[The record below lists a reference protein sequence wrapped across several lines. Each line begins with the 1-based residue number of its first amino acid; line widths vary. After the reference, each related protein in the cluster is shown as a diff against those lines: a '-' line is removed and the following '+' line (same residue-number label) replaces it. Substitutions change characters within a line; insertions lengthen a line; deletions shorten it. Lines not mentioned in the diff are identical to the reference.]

1 MSTADCTRRTLIG
14 FTGAMPITG
23 TITGVT
29 GHTWRASISPSGSVL
44 PWDESA
50 PVNWFVAA
58 DDRWHVPADEA
69 TVRQVRLE
77 GTPVTETRVRV
88 PRGDVVQRVY
98 TVADAGGIT
107 VIEVENESTL
117 PVAIAFD
124 RPGLLTERP
133 PASVPINGIDL
144 PDGSFV
150 MPLGHAAV
158 LRVGIPHQRAGERA
172 GGPLPKVAPAPA
184 VVRGWL
190 SLTDRASRFLLPEGE
205 LGTALVDRVRA
216 ERCELA
222 LGSIPRAEDDAA
234 GYAIALGELVRMG
247 EQPDHWIPELVDAV
261 EQLGASTGWLADAA
275 LTAAGRVLVAAEEH
289 RARRDL
295 QRIIDQRVPSSRPS
309 SVPDGVGVVPWL
321 EQGFAASGQILSAG
335 IPTPWFGQ
343 SFEVY
348 NVPTGDASAVSYAV
362 RWHGE
367 RPAVLWEQHGTPV
380 RLTGPVVDPAWIT
393 TAATGEALWPAP
405 LVTSAANDGV
415 SFS

>member
-14 FTGAMPITG
+14 FTGVM

-29 GHTWRASISPSGSVL
+29 GQTWRASISPSGSVL
-44 PWDESA
+44 PWDESE
-50 PVNWFVAA
+50 PFNWFVAA

-98 TVADAGGIT
+98 SVADAGGIT

-124 RPGLLTERP
+124 QPGLLTERP
-133 PASVPINGIDL
+133 PANVPINGIDL
-144 PDGSFV
+144 PKGSFV

-158 LRVGIPHQRAGERA
+158 LRVGIPHRRDREGV

-190 SLTDRASRFLLPEGE
+190 SLTDRASRFVLPDGE
-205 LGTALVDRVRA
+205 LGAALVDRVRA

-222 LGSIPRAEDDAA
+222 LGSIPRATDDAA
-234 GYAIALGELVRMG
+234 SYAIALGELVRMG
-247 EQPDHWIPELVDAV
+247 EQPDHWVPELVDAV
-261 EQLGASTGWLADAA
+261 EQLGASAGWLADAA
-275 LTAAGRVLVAAEEH
+275 LTAAGRVLVLAEER

-295 QRIIDQRVPSSRPS
+295 QRIFDQRVPSQRPES
-309 SVPDGVGVVPWL
+309 PPDGVGLVPWL
-321 EQGFAASGQILSAG
+321 EQAFAVSGQMLVAG
-335 IPTPWFGQ
+335 IPASWFGQ

-348 NVPTGDASAVSYAV
+348 NVPTGDESAVSFAV

-367 RPAVLWEQHGTPV
+367 RPAVLWEQHGPPV
-380 RLTGPVVDPAWIT
+380 RLTGPVVDPTWST

-405 LVTSAANDGV
+405 ATMNSGSDGV

>member
-1 MSTADCTRRTLIG
+1 M
-14 FTGAMPITG
+14 TGPTGG

-29 GHTWRASISPSGSVL
+29 GHTWRASISPTGSVL
-44 PWDESA
+44 PWDESP

-58 DDRWHVPADEA
+58 DDRWHVPSDEA

-88 PRGDVVQRVY
+88 PQGDVVQRVY

-124 RPGLLTERP
+124 QPGLLTERP

-144 PDGSFV
+144 PEGSFV

-158 LRVGIPHQRAGERA
+158 MRVGIPHQRTAEGTRRV
-172 GGPLPKVAPAPA
+172 GGPLPKVSPAPA

-190 SLTDRASRFLLPEGE
+190 THTDRASRFVLPDGE
-205 LGTALVDRVRA
+205 RGTALVDRVRA

-222 LGSIPRAEDDAA
+222 LGSIPRAREDAA

-261 EQLGASTGWLADAA
+261 EQLGAGPGWLADAA
-275 LTAAGRVLVAAEEH
+275 LTAAGRVLIVAEER

-295 QRIIDQRVPSSRPS
+295 QRIIDQRAPSPRPES
-309 SVPDGVGVVPWL
+309 MPDGVGLIPWL
-321 EQGFAASGQILSAG
+321 EQGFATSGQILVEG
-335 IPTPWFGQ
+335 IPAPWFGQ

-348 NVPTGDASAVSYAV
+348 NVPTGDTSAVSFAV

-380 RLTGPVVDPAWIT
+380 ELTAPVVDPAWRTIESK
-393 TAATGEALWPAP
+393 GEALWLAP
-405 LVTSAANDGV
+405 QERVISPLLDDGV